1 MPPSSIGDL
10 SWPRPVVFC
19 SQRLLFFL
27 DFKYFWPLTYLMKVL
42 PEARTKFDIY
52 YFITITELMPLL
64 KDVSYLSSN
73 L

>member
-19 SQRLLFFL
+19 SQRLLIFFY
-27 DFKYFWPLTYLMKVL
+27 FKYFWSLTYLMKVL

-52 YFITITELMPLL
+52 YVITITELMPLL
-64 KDVSYLSSN
+64 KNFAYLSSN